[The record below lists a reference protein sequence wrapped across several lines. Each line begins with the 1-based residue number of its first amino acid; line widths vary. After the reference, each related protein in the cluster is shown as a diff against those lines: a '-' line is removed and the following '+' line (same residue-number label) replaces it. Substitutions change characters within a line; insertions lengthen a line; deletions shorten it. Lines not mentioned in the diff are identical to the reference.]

1 MSCLPTTFND
11 EVSIDLPELK
21 GAQNDGPLNN
31 VLIVEDDLVMAE
43 LLSERLETD
52 GYCVTDIARTVD
64 TAIASAARC
73 CPDFAIID
81 IRLANGGCGIDVAR
95 HLRRHGGIGI
105 IFSTGNSE
113 EILGVED
120 GDAVM
125 TKPYRMRDVARALQ
139 IISGAALN
147 LPLPRNCRLLSPS
160 SK

>member
-43 LLSERLETD
+43 LLSESLEAD
-52 GYCVTDIARTVD
+52 GYCVTDIVRTVD
-64 TAIASAARC
+64 TAISSAARSR
-73 CPDFAIID
+73 PDFAVID
-81 IRLANGGCGIDVAR
+81 LRLAMGGRGIDVAR
-95 HLRRHGGIGI
+95 HLRRHRDIGI
-105 IFSTGNSE
+105 IFSTGNDDQT
-113 EILGVED
+113 LTAED

-139 IISGAALN
+139 IISGAAPK
-147 LPLPRNCRLLSPS
+147 LPLPRNCRLLTPY